1 MKSSLNKSQVEDL
14 LINVLRSPK
23 VMPWKGSKI
32 QFCCPVHGESHP
44 SAGIDIDFNTE
55 DSPDGHFQVFHCFEG
70 NTKIITDK
78 GVFAIKDLVGSECSI
93 INGNGEWE
101 TTKFKSFGKQQL
113 YKLVLTSN
121 GHEKIIY
128 TTSQHRWFVQKRS
141 STVFTQDLKVGQR
154 LQRQWLKAPKSFSLN
169 REGLIH
175 GFLFGDGTLNKN
187 VHTRTG
193 MYNHSAKICGD
204 MKYHF
209 CKSLGIDIRP
219 IKDPSNEVKGVF
231 HYTCPYN
238 AKEIP
243 VTDDLDYILSFLAG
257 YFVADGNCTH
267 QSISLSSS
275 SEEVMHHIKCLCTLV
290 GIATYP
296 ISVQVRNS
304 DSNMG
309 IVTLNQEH
317 RQYSIKLVKSTI
329 PECFWVSEKKPV
341 HTAKYSSYLGY
352 TVKSVTPT
360 LIWSDVY
367 CCETSTHSFVLDGF
381 ILTGNCFSCGES
393 GTIPWLVYKSLPDRF
408 SSVKQAADFLKKRY
422 DVSYEYT
429 ADRKTGKIKRYDEP
443 EEEIA
448 HKRHE
453 LPKSFIAPFKSGKET
468 YQYFFDRGFDK
479 NDMKQFLIGR
489 DLESE
494 TVTIP
499 VFWEDDTLAGVI
511 GRYIDKNRPKNMRY
525 KIYNF
530 PKGDLIFPLNKL
542 QVINNTIIGV
552 EGMLDVIK
560 LHKWGYPNAVAMMGD
575 GMSKKQADLIA
586 DRCGVFIDLF
596 DHDKGGETA
605 RKIARKRLGNR
616 VVYLT
621 PSYYPEKGK
630 DPSEWGEIETVKV
643 IKSAS
648 YLGDKIIPRL

>member
-23 VMPWKGSKI
+23 VMPWKGSKV

-154 LQRQWLKAPKSFSLN
+154 LQRQWLKAPK
-169 REGLIH
+169 
-175 GFLFGDGTLNKN
+175 
-187 VHTRTG
+187 
-193 MYNHSAKICGD
+193 
-204 MKYHF
+204 
-209 CKSLGIDIRP
+209 
-219 IKDPSNEVKGVF
+219 
-231 HYTCPYN
+231 
-238 AKEIP
+238 
-243 VTDDLDYILSFLAG
+243 
-257 YFVADGNCTH
+257 
-267 QSISLSSS
+267 
-275 SEEVMHHIKCLCTLV
+275 
-290 GIATYP
+290 
-296 ISVQVRNS
+296 
-304 DSNMG
+304 
-309 IVTLNQEH
+309 
-317 RQYSIKLVKSTI
+317 
-329 PECFWVSEKKPV
+329 KPV
-341 HTAKYSSYLGY
+341 HTAKYSSYLDY

-489 DLESE
+489 DLENE